1 MKKTTHWIVLA
12 MAAAIALAGIA
23 GARPA
28 AADLKSV
35 ADVKSDMRKL
45 WEDHIT
51 YTRNYIISALAGLPD
66 TDTIA
71 NRLFRNQD
79 EIGTAI
85 KPYYGDAA
93 GNKLAALLKDHIS
106 IAAEVVKAAKAG
118 NNDQLAEQ
126 QKKWGANADDIAK
139 FLSGANSNWKEA
151 DLKNMLHRHL
161 DLTTAEV
168 TSRLKKDWVADEKA
182 YDDGHVH
189 MLMFSDALT
198 EGIAKQY
205 PDKFAK

>member
-1 MKKTTHWIVLA
+1 VATTFHN
-12 MAAAIALAGIA
+12 
-23 GARPA
+23 
-28 AADLKSV
+28 V
-35 ADVKSDMRKL
+35 ATDGFRL
-45 WEDHIT
+45 RERRTHEEDHAWD
-51 YTRNYIISALAGLPD
+51 RSG
-66 TDTIA
+66 
-71 NRLFRNQD
+71 R
-79 EIGTAI
+79 G
-85 KPYYGDAA
+85 GC
-93 GNKLAALLKDHIS
+93 DHIS
-106 IAAEVVKAAKAG
+106 IAAEVVKAAKAA

-126 QKKWGANADDIAK
+126 HKRWGANADDIAK
-139 FLSGANSNWKEA
+139 FLSGANSNWKDA

-189 MLMFSDALT
+189 MHMLMFSDALT